1 MPDAIDRLLLDE
13 AADAVRAG
21 GGPVAVLDDADGSL
35 TLGLVRDLGV
45 PNVRVHQDLLTAERA
60 LFRELD
66 RARLGLS
73 YSSEALDAGLFDG
86 VGVVLLRLPKSL
98 AALEDYV
105 ETIARY
111 AEPGVAVYAGGRVKH
126 LSFGMNDVLRRYFPE
141 VRASLA
147 RQKARVL
154 IAGGGAIRPDRSTF
168 PRRAHDA
175 DLDLWVCAYGAVFA
189 GAKVD
194 LGTRFLLGFA
204 DRMAPGAA
212 VAVDLGCGSGVV
224 AAYLARARSDLVVLA
239 TDDSA
244 AAIDSATATA
254 VANGLGGRVRFARDD
269 AMAEQDDAS
278 IDLIVCNPPFHA
290 GTSVDASLASRLF
303 RGAARTLRPG
313 GQLWTVFN
321 SHLGY
326 ADELGRVVGRTKV
339 AGRNP
344 TFTVTVSTRRAA
356 G

>member
-13 AADAVRAG
+13 ASADVRA
-21 GGPVAVLDDADGSL
+21 GGPVAVVDDVDGSL
-35 TLGLVRDLGV
+35 TLGLVRDLGAKD
-45 PNVRVHQDLLTAERA
+45 VRVHQDLLSAERA
-60 LFRELD
+60 LFHVAD
-66 RARLGLS
+66 RAGLGQAYKSLGLDG
-73 YSSEALDAGLFDG
+73 ELLAG
-86 VGVVLLRLPKSL
+86 VAVVLLRLPKSL
-98 AALEDYV
+98 AALENYV

-111 AEPGVAVYAGGRVKH
+111 AAPDVTVYGGGRVKH
-126 LSFGMNDVLRRYFPE
+126 LSFGMNDVLRRYFAE

-154 IAGGGAIRPDRSTF
+154 IAGGGAIRPDGSTF

-194 LGTRFLLGFA
+194 LGTRFLLGFV

-212 VAVDLGCGSGVV
+212 VAMDLGCGSGIV
-224 AAYLARARSDLVVLA
+224 AAYLARARPALVVLA

-254 VANGLGGRVRFARDD
+254 VANGLGGRVRFSRDD
-269 AMAEQDDAS
+269 ATREHDDAS

-290 GTSVDASLASRLF
+290 GTAVDASLASRLF
-303 RGAARTLRPG
+303 RAAARTLRPG

-326 ADELGRVVGRTKV
+326 ADELSRVVGRTQV

-344 TFTVTVSTRRAA
+344 KFTVTVSTRRSA